1 MIRKYLK
8 TSFLFLLLGLAPF
21 LSAQDKKPKVALVL
35 SGGGAKGIAHIPVI
49 QTLDSLGIVPDLVVG
64 TSMGSVVG
72 GLYAMG
78 YSGDSIASIAMSANW
93 DHLLSGNLSLSDVS
107 VEEKSE
113 FKRYLVDLDLKKG
126 KPKLNSALINDQN
139 LREFLS
145 TLTYPAYRIN
155 DFDNLAIPYR
165 AIATD
170 IVNGREVVMD
180 EGSLLVAMRASMSI
194 PSVFKPVPYKNTL
207 LVDGGILNN
216 FPTNVAK
223 EMGADIIIGS
233 DVGGGMAPIEKLDN
247 IATILFQT
255 GMLSSNLINPEN
267 RRLCDILIDHIP
279 NLSYSTGD
287 FSKSKEIYEEGK
299 ITILKN
305 KEALVLL
312 SQRLKAYPKKKH
324 DLPVVESQFILDTIV
339 YKNISEANLDLVKA
353 RTNIETNIKYTP
365 KVAIKSINRVMGTNL
380 FKQITYAPIFSEG
393 KLGLEINGLEKSKDQ
408 LKGSLHYDAYR
419 GVGIIMNYTGRN
431 IIGVSSR
438 FIVNLDVAEQPRF
451 RIQYQK
457 NFGGYKKWWWRSEI
471 YGEQLKQKV
480 YVDGNATDNMKSR
493 YFLYDNEIN
502 KNINS
507 LQSYVGIGINYNYTD
522 IKPTVDPDIND
533 NILSLND
540 YFSNNIEVY
549 GHYFRNTLN
558 DIFFPTKGSYF
569 NVRAGRSLLN
579 DVNLSFSDNTF
590 PDVKGNTNGFTKLS
604 AEFEDRIVFKSKIS
618 GIFGASFGFIFEDQL
633 QSNEVS
639 FTEYGYAAKYFLGG
653 NMVTPNKNSYLF
665 SGLRDD
671 ELNVN
676 QFIKLNLGLQLNPFK
691 KVFVT
696 PHFNI
701 ASVGFNDFTDY
712 IKNAFSPNGEWQEII
727 DTSLLMSAGATFS
740 YKSILGPINFDVSW
754 VNNIDKVRLTFSV
767 GFPFN
772 RSN

>member
-1 MIRKYLK
+1 MISKYFK
-8 TSFLFLLLGLAPF
+8 TSLLFILLALAPY
-21 LSAQDKKPKVALVL
+21 LSAQDKKPKVAVVL
-35 SGGGAKGIAHIPVI
+35 SGGGAKGIAHIPFI
-49 QTLDSLGIVPDLVVG
+49 QTLDSLGIVPDLVIG

-113 FKRYLVDLDLKKG
+113 YKRYLVDLDLRKG

-145 TLTYPAYRIN
+145 ILTYPAYKIN

-170 IVNGREVVMD
+170 IVNGKEILID

-194 PSVFKPVPYKNTL
+194 PSIFKPVPYKNTL

-216 FPTNVAK
+216 FPSDVAK
-223 EMGADIIIGS
+223 DMGADIIIGS
-233 DVGGGMAPIEKLDN
+233 DVGSGMAPIEELDN
-247 IATILFQT
+247 ISTLLFQS
-255 GMLSSNLINPEN
+255 GMVTSNLKNPEN
-267 RRLCDILIDHIP
+267 RKLCDILVNHSA
-279 NLSYSTGD
+279 NLSYSSGD

-299 ITILKN
+299 IATLQN
-305 KEALVLL
+305 KDALVEL
-312 SQRLKAYPKKKH
+312 SEKLKDYPKRSH
-324 DLPVVESQFILDTIV
+324 ELPYVEPEFILDTII
-339 YKNISEANLDLVKA
+339 YKNISEDNLNLVKA
-353 RTNIETNIKYTP
+353 RTDIETNKKYKP
-365 KVAIKSINRVMGTNL
+365 EALIEGIDRAMGTNL
-380 FKQITYAPIFSEG
+380 FNQITYAPIILEG
-393 KLGLEINGLEKSKDQ
+393 KLGLEINGLEKSEHQ
-408 LKGSLHYDAYR
+408 LKSSIHYNAYR
-419 GVGIIMNYTGRN
+419 GVGLIMNYTGRN
-431 IIGVSSR
+431 IIGASSR
-438 FIVNLDVAEQPRF
+438 FLVTLDIAEQPRF

-457 NFGGYKKWWWRSEI
+457 NFGGYKEWWWRSEI

-507 LQSYVGIGINYNYTD
+507 LHSYAGIGINYNYTE
-522 IKPTVDPDIND
+522 IKPTVDPEIDD

-549 GHYFRNTLN
+549 AHYLRNTLN
-558 DIFFPTKGSYF
+558 DVFFPTKGSFF
-569 NVRAGRSLLN
+569 NARVGRSLLN
-579 DVNLSFSDNTF
+579 DVNLSYSDNSLT
-590 PDVKGNTNGFTKLS
+590 DVKGNTNSFTKLS
-604 AEFEDRIVFKSKIS
+604 SKFEERIVFKSKIS
-618 GIFGASFGFIFEDQL
+618 GIFGASFGFIFEDQF

-639 FTEYGYAAKYFLGG
+639 FSEYGYAAKYFLGG
-653 NMVTPNKNSYLF
+653 NMVTPNKDSYLF
-665 SGLRDD
+665 SGLRED

-676 QFIKLNLGLQLNPFK
+676 QFIKLNVGLQLNPFK

-712 IKNAFSPNGEWQEII
+712 IKNAFSPSGEWQEIME
-727 DTSLLMSAGATFS
+727 TSLLMSAGATFS
-740 YKSILGPINFDVSW
+740 YRSPLGPVNFDVSW

-767 GFPFN
+767 GIPLN